1 MNDQNHL
8 QTAPVRKHGEESSL
22 LKISSHSLMFDN
34 AHSDEDSG
42 TKEEQDNFM
51 NELEIFHKDNSMQFR
66 PPKFYGEGLNYLKLW
81 IRVNKLGGFD
91 QVTLSRKWHQVGQSF
106 KPPKT
111 CTTVSWSFRNFYEK
125 VLLRFCSAFY
135 ISLVVVFLCF
145 IPAMVADLMVSLKG
159 KTMSTIEDGKDLQDG
174 VDNIQIV
181 DMGSRADWVK
191 INVLIT
197 KCEFQVYALVPGL
210 LHEELKVLSDPI
222 GRLIINGD
230 PRQLGNSWGV
240 TRFQKVIHL
249 PSRIDP
255 NKTVANLGQYGQLY
269 VCGAF
274 EKSSS

>member
-8 QTAPVRKHGEESSL
+8 QPAPVRKDEEESSL

-42 TKEEQDNFM
+42 TEEEQDNFM
-51 NELEIFHKDNSMQFR
+51 NELERFHKDNSMEFR

-81 IRVNKLGGFD
+81 RKVKKLGGYK
-91 QVTLSRKWHQVGQSF
+91 QVTLSRKWRQVGESF

-111 CTTVSWSFRNFYEK
+111 CTNVSWSFHNFYKK
-125 VLLRFCSAFY
+125 VQGHSIYLDKAK
-135 ISLVVVFLCF
+135 CF
-145 IPAMVADLMVSLKG
+145 GNRVSLKR
-159 KTMSTIEDGKDLQDG
+159 KTVSTIEDDKDLQHG
-174 VDNIQIV
+174 VDNIQSNSTII
-181 DMGSRADWVK
+181 DMGSQADWVK
-191 INVLIT
+191 INVLIS
-197 KCEFQVYALVPGL
+197 EYQYQVYALVPGL
-210 LHEELKVLSDPI
+210 LREELQVLSDPL
-222 GRLIINGD
+222 GRLIITGE
-230 PRQLGNSWGV
+230 PTQLDNPWGV

-255 NKTVANLGQYGQLY
+255 NTTLANLGQYGRLY